1 MLTETTVLH
10 PSIRRLKSDRLL
22 HLKLIHTLHPKKSL
36 PAMRKI
42 EQSTYI
48 WLRRLNVTP
57 KSMWI
62 MPRITDIFILNELR
76 KASLLL
82 AIFQICEKT
91 NTESAK
97 H

>member
-1 MLTETTVLH
+1 
-10 PSIRRLKSDRLL
+10 
-22 HLKLIHTLHPKKSL
+22 
-36 PAMRKI
+36 MRKT

-82 AIFQICEKT
+82 AIFQICEKKQHRVSQT
-91 NTESAK
+91 LSKRKTEENENVHFKLNGFNHPGSIRL
-97 H
+97 